1 MATVIIDANFGV
13 ALVRLMPY
21 SITCRTL
28 IEQWIYQEITI
39 AVPDLWDYEIVSA
52 LHWLHSQNM
61 LKRDAMMGGIDFLF
75 RLPFRHVPL
84 DRGLAIGAL
93 DWTGRLGQGK
103 AYDAQ
108 YLALA
113 ERLQAEFY
121 TADKKLF
128 NRCQQIGASFVKIL
142 E

>member
-1 MATVIIDANFGV
+1 MATAVIDANFGV

-21 SITCRTL
+21 SAACRTL
-28 IEQWIYQEITI
+28 IEQWIRQKTMV
-39 AVPDLWDYEIVSA
+39 AVPALWDYEVVSA
-52 LHWLHSQNM
+52 LHWLQGRKE
-61 LKRDAMMGGIDFLF
+61 LAREAAQAGIDLLF
-75 RLPFRHVPL
+75 RLNLLHVPL
-84 DRGLAIGAL
+84 DRDLALAAM
-93 DWTGRLGQGK
+93 DWAERLGQGQ

-113 ERLQAEFY
+113 ERLNAEFY

-128 NRCQQIGASFVKIL
+128 HRCQQMGVSFVKMV